1 MNQAELISAISGD
14 TGHSKTDVKLI
25 LDELAAKATA
35 ALNEGDEVTLPGIGK
50 LKVKTRAARTGR
62 NPATG
67 EEVEI
72 PEKRA
77 VKLFVAK
84 ALKDAVA

>member
-1 MNQAELISAISGD
+1 MNQAELISAIAGD

-25 LDELAAKATA
+25 LDELADKATS
-35 ALNEGDEVTLPGIGK
+35 ALMLGDEVSLPGIGK
-50 LKVKTRAARTGR
+50 LKVKTRGARTGR

-72 PEKRA
+72 PEKRT

-84 ALKDAVA
+84 VLKDSLA